1 MMRLNDE
8 DEGEEEEEEDEEDGS
23 LFLVFEFSISR
34 LYHEVYCGTDRL
46 EH

>member
-8 DEGEEEEEEDEEDGS
+8 DEGEEEEGKDGS
-23 LFLVFEFSISR
+23 LSFVFEFSISR